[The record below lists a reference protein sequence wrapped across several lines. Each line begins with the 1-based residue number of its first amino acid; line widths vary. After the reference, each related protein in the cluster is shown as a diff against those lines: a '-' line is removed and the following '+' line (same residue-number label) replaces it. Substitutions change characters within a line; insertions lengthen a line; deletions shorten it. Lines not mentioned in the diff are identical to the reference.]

1 MQLQFFQVPV
11 HRSQPDDLNRF
22 LAAHRVTS
30 IERQFV
36 PDGANSYWSICVTYE
51 TGDPPRTPMKQK
63 ERIDYREMLT
73 EEQFRVYAKLRVLR
87 KELSDKDKVPAYTV
101 FNNEHLAEVVRRHV
115 TTREELA
122 KIPGVGQSRVE
133 KYADPILEMM
143 RAEKRPERSVLDAT
157 ATDEDNAWDV
167 VQP

>member
-1 MQLQFFQVPV
+1 MQLQFFQMPV
-11 HRSQPDDLNRF
+11 HASQAEDLNRF
-22 LAAHRVTS
+22 LATHRVTS

-36 PDGANSYWSICVTYE
+36 SDGANSFWSICVTYE
-51 TGDPPRTPMKQK
+51 TGDPPQTPIKQK
-63 ERIDYREMLT
+63 QQTDYRDVLT
-73 EEQFRVYAKLRVLR
+73 EEQFRIYAKLRVLR

-101 FNNEHLAEVVRRHV
+101 FNNEQLAEVVRRHV

-133 KYADPILEMM
+133 KYADPILNLM
-143 RAEKRPERSVLDAT
+143 RADKRPENLAT
-157 ATDEDNAWDV
+157 GKTIMDENNASNA

>member
-11 HRSQPDDLNRF
+11 HASRADDLNRF
-22 LAAHRVTS
+22 LATHRVTS

-36 PDGANSYWSICVTYE
+36 SDGANSFWSICVTYE
-51 TGDPPRTPMKQK
+51 TGDPPQPMIKQK
-63 ERIDYREMLT
+63 QQTDYREVLT
-73 EEQFRVYAKLRVLR
+73 EEEFRIYAKLRVLR

-101 FNNEHLAEVVRRHV
+101 FTNEHLAEVVRRHV
-115 TTREELA
+115 TTREQLA

-133 KYADPILEMM
+133 KYADPILELM
-143 RAEKRPERSVLDAT
+143 RAEKRPESSVADAK
-157 ATDEDNAWDV
+157 ATDEDNTPDA

>member
-36 PDGANSYWSICVTYE
+36 SDGANSFWSICVTYE
-51 TGDPPRTPMKQK
+51 SGDPPRTPIKRK
-63 ERIDYREMLT
+63 EQIDYREVLT
-73 EEQFRVYAKLRVLR
+73 EEQFRIYAKLRVLR
-87 KELSDKDKVPAYTV
+87 KELSDRDKVPAYTV
-101 FNNEHLAEVVRRHV
+101 FTNEQLAEVVRRHI
-115 TTREELA
+115 TTREEMA
-122 KIPGVGQSRVE
+122 KIPGVGQSRIE
-133 KYADPILEMM
+133 KYADPFLEIM
-143 RAEKRPERSVLDAT
+143 RAEKRPESSVSDAT
-157 ATDEDNAWDV
+157 AAGEDNAPDT

>member
-11 HRSQPDDLNRF
+11 HASQVDDLNRF
-22 LAAHRVTS
+22 LATHRVTS

-36 PDGANSYWSICVTYE
+36 PDGANSFWSICVTYE
-51 TGDPPRTPMKQK
+51 NGDPPQTPIKQK
-63 ERIDYREMLT
+63 QQTDYRDVLT
-73 EEQFRVYAKLRVLR
+73 EEQFRIYAKLRVLR
-87 KELSDKDKVPAYTV
+87 KELSDRDKVPAYTV

-122 KIPGVGQSRVE
+122 KIAGVGQSRIE

-143 RAEKRPERSVLDAT
+143 RAEKRPESSVADAT
-157 ATDEDNAWDV
+157 ATDEDNAPDA

>member
-11 HRSQPDDLNRF
+11 HASQVDDLNRF
-22 LAAHRVTS
+22 LATHRVTS

-36 PDGANSYWSICVTYE
+36 PDGANSFWSICVTYE
-51 TGDPPRTPMKQK
+51 TGDPPQTPIKQK
-63 ERIDYREMLT
+63 QQTDYRDVLT
-73 EEQFRVYAKLRVLR
+73 EEQFRIYAKLRVLR
-87 KELSDKDKVPAYTV
+87 KELSDRDKVPAYTV

-122 KIPGVGQSRVE
+122 KIAGVGQSRIE

-143 RAEKRPERSVLDAT
+143 RAEKRPESSVPDAT
-157 ATDEDNAWDV
+157 AMDEGNAPDA